1 MGRALPFDTLTEL
14 RRHMRESHPVLAT
27 PDVVTR
33 APWGDFGEGAPVEP
47 GPFAY
52 PIEDFYRTDP
62 ISRASQTMGQCS
74 DLFTERRYQ
83 GSARTG
89 TYG

>member
-1 MGRALPFDTLTEL
+1 MWEA
-14 RRHMRESHPVLAT
+14 HPILAEV
-27 PDVVTR
+27 DVVTR
-33 APWGDFGEGAPVEP
+33 APWVAFGEAGPVAR

-62 ISRASQTMGQCS
+62 ISRASETMAQCS
-74 DLFTERRYQ
+74 ELFVARRYQ